1 MLKKPLLFYSL
12 YCEHSKALLSFLTRR
27 GMKEAFMLV
36 NVDKHHARMP
46 PFVTSVPTLFTG
58 NDVIVEDKLDAFI
71 ENQAEKQGSTLPV
84 DAYYD
89 QEMGNGISD
98 SYSYLGDSTDQQ
110 RVERAY
116 SLVSNDCSITT
127 PKEDD
132 FGKGTRSSEIDN
144 YRSERDKDIDAI
156 FKTSSPAGRPV
167 VR

>member
-12 YCEHSKALLSFLTRR
+12 YCEHSNALLSFLTRK

-36 NVDKHHARMP
+36 NVDKHHARVP
-46 PFVTSVPTLFTG
+46 PFVTIVPTLFTG
-58 NDVIVEDKLDAFI
+58 KDVLVEDQLNAFI
-71 ENQAEKQGSTLPV
+71 EQEAEKHGPSVPV

-98 SYSYLGDSTDQQ
+98 SYSYLGDATEQQ
-110 RVERAY
+110 RVERAFA
-116 SLVSNDCSITT
+116 LVSNDCAIAT

-132 FGKGTRSSEIDN
+132 FGKGARSSEIDN
-144 YRSERDKDIDAI
+144 YKSERDKDIESI
-156 FKTSSPAGRPV
+156 FKTVSPTGRPL